1 MRDIR
6 QRLKVYFKESHP
18 TMAMRLWIA
27 VSGDIVVYKPRL
39 ESRDQIPSIGAFSK
53 DGSYYYG
60 SSGALLEVQLCNML
74 LLSTYCQ
81 G

>member
-27 VSGDIVVYKPRL
+27 VSGDIVVYIPRL
-39 ESRDQIPSIGAFSK
+39 ESRDQIPSIGAFSTTR
-53 DGSYYYG
+53 
-60 SSGALLEVQLCNML
+60 VQLCNML